1 MCVVVDD
8 EFGENKNVA
17 SELLAKLRHRPWF
30 FKRMI

>member
-17 SELLAKLRHRPWF
+17 SELQAKLPHRPWL